1 MNSLDKL
8 KLSARDRG
16 LDISDMYD
24 ENIAIAMHQ
33 EADRLGIPRS
43 LKGYK
48 YKGKLIRQLA
58 ESFASGMP
66 MTIDEAAAN
75 LNSEFSILP
84 MKILEVLNCPYH
96 SKEFSEPY
104 YAQIED
110 LEMYLRYPQEATP
123 SNMKMLDSINYPD
136 SDIVSDMIDDGVD
149 TATFINRIATEST
162 PMLEILNQCGP
173 MTYIETSYVPLSIV
187 YYPGNEDYQQQL
199 DSQMYPTPIE
209 KAMSDSQIRKEI
221 EQQDLEYAKAC
232 EIDRKARKDREQD
245 ALKIL
250 DTLPTLA
257 ESSAYR
263 HQPRTIETGPLVA
276 RLYLPNGN
284 ILTLRYTYEEP
295 MAGILGQLQNVLNTD
310 HRIAFNATF
319 SFPDDQA
326 GSFLGDRKTFNLEV
340 EE

>member
-24 ENIAIAMHQ
+24 ENIAMAMHQ
-33 EADRLGIPRS
+33 EADRLGIPQS

-48 YKGKLIRQLA
+48 YKGKLVRQLA
-58 ESFASGMP
+58 EAFASGMAI
-66 MTIDEAAAN
+66 TIDEAAAS
-75 LNSEFSILP
+75 LNNEFSILP

-96 SKEFSEPY
+96 NKEFSEAY
-104 YAQIED
+104 YAQID
-110 LEMYLRYPQEATP
+110 DMEMYLRYPQEATA

-136 SDIVSDMIDDGVD
+136 SDIVTDMTDDGVD

-173 MTYIETSYVPLSIV
+173 MTYVETSYVPLSIV
-187 YYPGNEDYQQQL
+187 YYSDTEDYSQQL

-209 KAMSDSQIRKEI
+209 KAMSDSQIRKEMK
-221 EQQDLEYAKAC
+221 QQDLEYAKAC
-232 EIDRKARKDREQD
+232 EMDRKARKAREED

-257 ESSAYR
+257 ESSAFR
-263 HQPRTIETGPLVA
+263 HQPRATETGPLVS

-284 ILTLRYTYEEP
+284 IVTLRYTYEEP
-295 MAGILGQLQNVLNTD
+295 MSGVLGQLQNILNTD
-310 HRIAFNATF
+310 HRIAFNAVF
-319 SFPDDQA
+319 CFPDDQA
-326 GSFLGDRKTFNLEV
+326 GSFLGDRKSFNLEV
-340 EE
+340 EK